1 MLNPGYAEGS
11 GLPTLTGPT
20 IAIPVLGARQLLNTV
35 GTRFGSPLA
44 LEIGEELDN
53 WLLGPQSDN
62 TTWLRGLIPTNVL
75 NAWNT
80 LPLADKTGA
89 MATGIYQA
97 GAYLQ
102 VNDKTRLKPEDYG
115 DEKKL
120 GQYYDR
126 LRLTA
131 HNVIATKLGFN
142 ILSPVPL
149 GSTEPGI
156 LPELR
161 EVGIVGFRQE
171 FSDILRG
178 VLSVNAEYGYNLQDP
193 IGTAV
198 SIFAS
203 ENPDKLVYTV
213 SKNSQQARTAINYTQ
228 ETKKWA
234 IDNVKLLKDYPTVGW
249 VFAPHIGEY
258 DPSVMY
264 FLQAADLISEKDN
277 VFDNNNQVLRR
288 YLTELAAVKDRQ
300 MYFDV
305 DREVQRLLNDPENP
319 DRNNYM
325 YRKDLMEKGK
335 NTKQVILAG
344 NAALKEVLLNSNWEN
359 RQSLLG
365 RFNNLNSMSN
375 DPEVMKLME
384 KQKNDVVLSNLQKM
398 TALANRM
405 LVVFEDTKIRGQFGS
420 EEALEKVYRD
430 GITNLENVAGANPT
444 LGHAYSNI
452 IRPLLDDVYSTPT
465 VAIARP

>member
-1 MLNPGYAEGS
+1 
-11 GLPTLTGPT
+11 
-20 IAIPVLGARQLLNTV
+20 
-35 GTRFGSPLA
+35 
-44 LEIGEELDN
+44 
-53 WLLGPQSDN
+53 
-62 TTWLRGLIPTNVL
+62 
-75 NAWNT
+75 
-80 LPLADKTGA
+80 
-89 MATGIYQA
+89 
-97 GAYLQ
+97 
-102 VNDKTRLKPEDYG
+102 
-115 DEKKL
+115 
-120 GQYYDR
+120 
-126 LRLTA
+126 
-131 HNVIATKLGFN
+131 
-142 ILSPVPL
+142 
-149 GSTEPGI
+149 
-156 LPELR
+156 
-161 EVGIVGFRQE
+161 
-171 FSDILRG
+171 
-178 VLSVNAEYGYNLQDP
+178 
-193 IGTAV
+193 
-198 SIFAS
+198 
-203 ENPDKLVYTV
+203 
-213 SKNSQQARTAINYTQ
+213 
-228 ETKKWA
+228 
-234 IDNVKLLKDYPTVGW
+234 
-249 VFAPHIGEY
+249 
-258 DPSVMY
+258 MY
-264 FLQAADLISEKDN
+264 FLQAADLIDEKDN
-277 VFDNNNQVLRR
+277 VFDNNNQVLKR

-344 NAALKEVLLNSNWEN
+344 NAALREVLLNSNWEN

-465 VAIARP
+465 VAIARQ